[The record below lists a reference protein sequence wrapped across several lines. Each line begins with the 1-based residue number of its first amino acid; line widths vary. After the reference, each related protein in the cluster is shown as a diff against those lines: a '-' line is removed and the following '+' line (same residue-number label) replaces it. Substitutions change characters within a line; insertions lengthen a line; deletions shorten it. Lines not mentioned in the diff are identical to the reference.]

1 MSNGWIGGSR
11 GERCLASPVFVRD
24 YTVAVVGEADRVG
37 SKESWMKPAPIE
49 SLPSL
54 HWKER
59 LLSGLSSMDR
69 DKGSAVD
76 EAEEIM
82 YEAWEAPTRE
92 RAVALARK
100 ALEVSPD
107 CADAYNLLAEE
118 ASKSLEEAIVL
129 SFGKQKNAPQPSGLL
144 RLRR

>member
-1 MSNGWIGGSR
+1 
-11 GERCLASPVFVRD
+11 
-24 YTVAVVGEADRVG
+24 
-37 SKESWMKPAPIE
+37 MKPAPIE